1 MFIGITVLALIFQ
14 VHVAENP
21 TDLGLPADTPTQ
33 TALAQIA
40 QTVFGTGPLFYY
52 LQAATAAILILA
64 ANTAFNGFPLLAS
77 LLASD
82 RFLPRQLHNRGD
94 RLVYSNGIILLAL
107 FAIALIVAFKANVSS
122 IIQLYII
129 GVFVSFTLSQL
140 GMVRHWQRELTG
152 GTSTSSRTKI
162 RRSQAINATGAT
174 FTAIVLIIVLIT
186 KFSHGAWIVTIAMPL
201 LFVTMQGIRRH
212 YDRVA
217 AEITPSPAG
226 VGLPSRIHAIVPV
239 SRLVLPTLQALAFA
253 RATHPSTLTAITVQV
268 DRQETQALADQW
280 RAREIPVE
288 LKIIN
293 SPYREIT
300 TPILDYIRDIRRASP
315 RDAVCV
321 FVPEYIVGHWWEHLL
336 HNQSA
341 LRLKARLLFTPGVM
355 VASVPYHLNSSH
367 NHITSD
373 TPSSSAPD
381 QQEVYGT
388 RNAVRKAKVNTIR

>member
-1 MFIGITVLALIFQ
+1 MWPPS
-14 VHVAENP
+14 P

-77 LLASD
+77 LLATD
-82 RFLPRQLHNRGD
+82 RFLPRQLRNRGD

-107 FAIALIVAFKANVSS
+107 FAIALIVAFNANVSS

-140 GMVRHWQRELTG
+140 GMVRHWQRELTS
-152 GTSTSSRTKI
+152 GTSGSSRVRI
-162 RRSQAINATGAT
+162 RRSQAINAIGAT
-174 FTAIVLIIVLIT
+174 FTAVVLIIVLIT

-217 AEITPSPAG
+217 AEIAPTPAG

-239 SRLVLPTLQALAFA
+239 SRLLLPTLQALAFA
-253 RATHPSTLTAITVQV
+253 RATHPSTLTAVTVQV
-268 DRQETQALADQW
+268 DEQETQALADEW
-280 RAREIPVE
+280 RAA
-288 LKIIN
+288 
-293 SPYREIT
+293 
-300 TPILDYIRDIRRASP
+300 RDSRRAENYQLALPRGHHPAPRLHPRHSP
-315 RDAVCV
+315 GQPSRRGLRVRPRIHRWPLVGATAAQPKCTA
-321 FVPEYIVGHWWEHLL
+321 PESTTALYPGRHGRQCPLPPEQLTQQRHQRRTVLQCHP
-336 HNQSA
+336 SA
-341 LRLKARLLFTPGVM
+341 RGDPAPVTPFAR
-355 VASVPYHLNSSH
+355 SKR
-367 NHITSD
+367 HI
-373 TPSSSAPD
+373 
-381 QQEVYGT
+381 
-388 RNAVRKAKVNTIR
+388 IR

>member
-1 MFIGITVLALIFQ
+1 LWEA
-14 VHVAENP
+14 
-21 TDLGLPADTPTQ
+21 
-33 TALAQIA
+33 
-40 QTVFGTGPLFYY
+40 LFYY
-52 LQAATAAILILA
+52 LQAATAAILIVA

-77 LLASD
+77 LLATD

-140 GMVRHWQRELTG
+140 GMVRHWQRELTSG
-152 GTSTSSRTKI
+152 RSSSSPTKI

-201 LFVTMQGIRRH
+201 LFVTMQSIRRH

-217 AEITPSPAG
+217 AEIAPTPAG
-226 VGLPSRIHAIVPV
+226 VSLPSRIHAIVPV

-268 DRQETQALADQW
+268 DQQETQALADEW

-300 TPILDYIRDIRRASP
+300 TPILDYIRDIHRDSP

-321 FVPEYIVGHWWEHLL
+321 FIPEYIVGHWWEHLL

-355 VASVPYHLNSSH
+355 VANVPYHLTSSH
-367 NHITSD
+367 NLITSD
-373 TPSSSAPD
+373 APPPLIAA
-381 QQEVYGT
+381 
-388 RNAVRKAKVNTIR
+388 R